1 MNAQSSHS
9 LRKDSPWSK
18 EPMCHDVTRM
28 LIDLIGITKNVDNEE
43 ELLEVPDEKSKKVS
57 TLNVDTK
64 TGQVLSKKIKN

>member
-1 MNAQSSHS
+1 
-9 LRKDSPWSK
+9 
-18 EPMCHDVTRM
+18 MCHDVTRM

-64 TGQVLSKKIKN
+64 TGEVLSKKIKNQLKKSKGMKINEIPSKN